1 MPKNLV
7 IIADDNAATREV
19 LAKIVEQEG
28 LKQRNFENG
37 KLALEALESNPDHVI
52 LAISDIKMP
61 EMDGIQFLRQTRK
74 SFPDIPF
81 VITSGYGTKDNIIT
95 ALKLGALDYLEK
107 PFRLKDVREIIQKIK
122 QAIGET
128 QQEAKLYH
136 YLEGKKI
143 CFKISND
150 IKLVHSLV
158 SELIQEIKK
167 IGGKSLQPE
176 LTGIRLALHE
186 AVVNAIE
193 HGNLELPST
202 LKEKPDY
209 LEILGKRMLESP
221 YADRQVLVATSVTP
235 TSFSCEITDEGPGFD
250 WRSLPDPLDPE
261 NLFKPHG
268 RGIILMANYFDRVT
282 FNQQGNSITME
293 KTLVP
298 EEITP

>member
-7 IIADDNAATREV
+7 IIAEDDVSTREV
-19 LAKIVEQEG
+19 LAEIVEQEG

-37 KLALEALESNPDHVI
+37 ELALEALKSNPDDVI
-52 LAISDIKMP
+52 LVISDIKMP
-61 EMDGIQFLRQTRK
+61 EMDGIQFLRQARE
-74 SFPDIPF
+74 SFPETPF

-107 PFRLKDVREIIQKIK
+107 PFRVKDVQEIIQKIK
-122 QAIGET
+122 QAISET

-136 YLEGKKI
+136 YLEDKKI

-158 SELIQEIKK
+158 NELIREIKK
-167 IGGKSLQPE
+167 IGGKSLQPK
-176 LTGIRLALHE
+176 LTGIRMALHE

-193 HGNLELPST
+193 HGNLELSST

-209 LEILGKRMLESP
+209 MEIIEKRMTESP
-221 YADRQVLVATSVTP
+221 YADRQVLVSTTVTT

-250 WRSLPDPLDPE
+250 WQSLPDPRDPE

-293 KTLVP
+293 KDLVMK
-298 EEITP
+298 ETTP

>member
-7 IIADDNAATREV
+7 IIAEDDVSTREV
-19 LAKIVEQEG
+19 LAEIVEQEG

-37 KLALEALESNPDHVI
+37 ELALEALKSNPDDVI
-52 LAISDIKMP
+52 LVISDIKMP
-61 EMDGIQFLRQTRK
+61 EMDGIQFLRQARE
-74 SFPDIPF
+74 SFPETPF

-107 PFRLKDVREIIQKIK
+107 PFRVKDVQEIIQKIK
-122 QAIGET
+122 QAISET

-136 YLEGKKI
+136 YLEDKKI

-158 SELIQEIKK
+158 NELIREIKK

-176 LTGIRLALHE
+176 LTGIRMALHE

-193 HGNLELPST
+193 HGNLELSST

-209 LEILGKRMLESP
+209 MEIIEKRMTESP
-221 YADRQVLVATSVTP
+221 YADRQVLVSTTVTT

-250 WRSLPDPLDPE
+250 WQSLPDPRDPE

-293 KTLVP
+293 KDLVMK
-298 EEITP
+298 ETTP